1 MYNNKVNYN
10 NKNIIK
16 TLTKVPEIMTI
27 SESSTQIYC
36 RQPINFAS
44 CSSLRPNLM
53 DLMGKNF
60 QYIKHPKNVYAKF
73 HTYLFVEF
81 LCHINEYFKVLFQLI
96 LLVAQYKYDRH
107 FMSHLVIK
115 SKVHYA
121 DNIMYFTLSNRIIT
135 WIKIKKN
142 FHKNFWIKRK
152 NASRFFFWLR

>member
-1 MYNNKVNYN
+1 
-10 NKNIIK
+10 
-16 TLTKVPEIMTI
+16 MTI

-44 CSSLRPNLM
+44 CSSPRPNLM

-121 DNIMYFTLSNRIIT
+121 VNATYKLKHVIIEFNLNYVSFLSPFQEHRVNICFYIYVFHSYLFISF
-135 WIKIKKN
+135 N
-142 FHKNFWIKRK
+142 F
-152 NASRFFFWLR
+152 

>member
-16 TLTKVPEIMTI
+16 TLTKVPKIMTI

-44 CSSLRPNLM
+44 CSSPRPNLM
-53 DLMGKNF
+53 DLMGKNL
-60 QYIKHPKNVYAKF
+60 QYIKNQKNVYAKF

-121 DNIMYFTLSNRIIT
+121 HTISIVCMNSEFT
-135 WIKIKKN
+135 
-142 FHKNFWIKRK
+142 
-152 NASRFFFWLR
+152 

>member
-1 MYNNKVNYN
+1 
-10 NKNIIK
+10 
-16 TLTKVPEIMTI
+16 MTI

-44 CSSLRPNLM
+44 CSSPRPNLM

-81 LCHINEYFKVLFQLI
+81 LCHINGYFKVLFQLI

-121 DNIMYFTLSNRIIT
+121 HTISISIVDILAD
-135 WIKIKKN
+135 
-142 FHKNFWIKRK
+142 H
-152 NASRFFFWLR
+152 L